1 MDKDNKGNT
10 PTKSMGLLDRLDSLK
25 KQDKQEDYV
34 ARGIPQMPKP
44 KIPHTEHTLKYYDGF
59 TRTVYTT
66 DEETL
71 FPEGYLIVSRT
82 NLKGIITHA
91 NEAFVHMS
99 GWNREDLIGVPHSI
113 LRHPDLPKVAFKGLW
128 DDVQSGKK
136 WHGYVKNLRK
146 DGGFY
151 WVYATIIPNVRN
163 GKIVGYTS
171 VRRQP
176 SREKIKEMQELYK
189 QLKAQE

>member
-1 MDKDNKGNT
+1 MPNEKWSLPEMPVPELPHNT
-10 PTKSMGLLDRLDSLK
+10 
-25 KQDKQEDYV
+25 
-34 ARGIPQMPKP
+34 
-44 KIPHTEHTLKYYDGF
+44 HTLNYYGGF
-59 TRTVYTT
+59 SHTVYTT
-66 DEETL
+66 DKEVL

-82 NLKGIITHA
+82 DLDGIITHA
-91 NEAFVHMS
+91 NEAFVYMS
-99 GWNREDLIGVPHSI
+99 GWKREELIGQPHSI

-128 DDVQSGKK
+128 DDVRAGKK

-163 GKIVGYTS
+163 GKIVSYTS

-176 SREKIKEMQELYK
+176 SRSKIEELSALYAK
-189 QLKAQE
+189 LVAEERGL